1 MRAQRPGVEKGIN
14 QRRVIKSELDGG
26 YSGDH
31 ARSPERDTAELS
43 ASAAPDPDRYSAR
56 ALERSAQHIRT

>member
-43 ASAAPDPDRYSAR
+43 ASAAPDT
-56 ALERSAQHIRT
+56 ALER